1 MLLQRKLIISL
12 SLVLL
17 TASANASPLLSVVT
31 VSGQFGTVDPTTG
44 AFNQIGP
51 TTPDPLGGLVPGP
64 NGYLGISFSGNL
76 DSVKPKTGAISVI
89 GATGLGFSA
98 LDTAELNGTVYAT
111 DFSNNLYTINTATGA
126 ATLIAYTG
134 IPPAP
139 SNPADECDE
148 ALFAAGGKLYATF
161 DAFNATTFAVVINPE
176 LYQIDPSTGSATL
189 LAPTSLH
196 LNAAVD
202 VNGSA
207 YAFQGQPSTFTSDVL
222 SLNLATGNTTFL
234 ASVSSAAAF
243 TDGAAAAVPEPAS
256 IAMTGIGI
264 FAVFVLRRR
273 SRRS

>member
-1 MLLQRKLIISL
+1 MLLQGKLIISL

-31 VSGQFGTVDPTTG
+31 VSGQFGTVDPTSG
-44 AFNQIGP
+44 AFSQIGP
-51 TTPDPLGGLVPGP
+51 NTPDPLGGLVPGP

-176 LYQIDPSTGSATL
+176 LYQIDPSTGAATL

-202 VNGSA
+202 VNGSV

-256 IAMTGIGI
+256 IALTGIGI